1 LGFRVGGLAYS
12 CDLSDLPDDSVAALG
27 GLEVWIVDALRYRP
41 HPSHLNVEQSLG
53 WIDRLGPRRAILTH
67 MHTDLDYQRLKSELP
82 SHVEPGFDG
91 MQIELT
97 DPDG

>member
-1 LGFRVGGLAYS
+1 
-12 CDLSDLPDDSVAALG
+12 
-27 GLEVWIVDALRYRP
+27 
-41 HPSHLNVEQSLG
+41 LNVEQSLG